1 MALGLDA
8 ITELR
13 TSTVDKDPS
22 SPRSHINRVISFAE
36 NSPGPSNKSPISM
49 SAAESPTKT
58 GLCLPSNDDSP
69 PDIERASTHST
80 ITPLTAKMAIHAG
93 SDGDDEKS
101 PTVARVMQIP
111 RKSVGSGISKTVVT
125 KDTSQAQES
134 VFGGGDVTFK
144 ALFRKK
150 DGKVKDSGSGSAK
163 GKAAEQDE
171 GQENAVALKVSCH
184 WS

>member
-1 MALGLDA
+1 
-8 ITELR
+8 
-13 TSTVDKDPS
+13 
-22 SPRSHINRVISFAE
+22 
-36 NSPGPSNKSPISM
+36 M

-69 PDIERASTHST
+69 LDTERASTP
-80 ITPLTAKMAIHAG
+80 IANTPLTAKMAIHAG

-111 RKSVGSGISKTVVT
+111 RKSVGSGISRNIVN

-134 VFGGGDVTFK
+134 VFGGGDGTFK

-184 WS
+184 